1 MGSVSVKVGSFKDE
15 WNKMIENKDKLLML
29 FCKVIIIG
37 IAISFLMKAFF
48 GACYYHEPDSYML
61 PTISMQYRQTLIITQ
76 ADIDQA
82 KIDYPTIFE
91 EVDDFDTMRSSK
103 LVKST
108 ETEWV
113 SFYFPAYAFL
123 CMPAKLILQLCGM
136 EQFRAFLIMNALFVI
151 TALIVVYK
159 GLKSSPFV
167 KFMTIALLAAS
178 PIHMYIQY
186 ISCEAMLYSFIAISL
201 VLYQRRKLKLSALVL
216 SFASMANPTVMGVGI
231 AMVAD
236 YFVRMIAERKN
247 VKIFSAENIRRT
259 LAYGC
264 SFVPCLIPFVFNF
277 IFIGSGNPT
286 AGGATL
292 TDYGYRFLAY
302 LFDINLGFFSFAPV
316 PLIVFFVFVGI
327 SLKNKRW
334 QALTVAGMLI
344 ITMLAFSLMIFIDC
358 VPTFCARYIMWAYAI
373 LVMGIAVLAD
383 DILVTTNKR
392 LFTAIP
398 AIAVNLILLTI
409 NHTPMY
415 YFGLNRSSEFLLNY
429 CPVLYSPYYSTFYSR
444 NDQLNWPYE
453 TDIPS
458 YYTSTNDGY
467 VRKIMF
473 CATDDYKARVIDS
486 LTGDDNSMAA
496 LEKAVYETPSDGR
509 FHYLNFSPLSNV
521 ELREKNVEELGYAV
535 EKDVVLQVDEPFRA
549 DEYSEYFLSDN
560 FKADLKPYTLYKVEI
575 EFDES
580 DLPKNDSQI
589 CIEILDGANM
599 NRHNF
604 PFSFYP
610 GQMKY
615 EVFFNSD
622 AFDTEAPTDNITI
635 GSYSGKSFTINSFV
649 LTEME
654 TVSPLLDIE
663 TDITTSGGMQEDK
676 FIIETDIE
684 PFVTYKLTVIVDNPE
699 DLTELDELYYTVYF
713 DKRYPHY
720 VYAPTITV
728 KENIGIIKSNDTTL
742 AIGPI
747 GVGIY
752 GKTQNPIK
760 ISSIRLERT

>member
-1 MGSVSVKVGSFKDE
+1 MSSASIKVGSFRDE
-15 WNKMIENKDKLLML
+15 WNKMIQNKEKILLM
-29 FCKVIIIG
+29 FCKVIIVG
-37 IAISFLMKAFF
+37 IALSFLMKAFF

-113 SFYFPAYAFL
+113 SFYFPVYAFL
-123 CMPAKLILQLCGM
+123 CMPAKLVLQLCGM
-136 EQFRAFLIMNALFVI
+136 EQFRAFLITNALFVI
-151 TALIVVYK
+151 AALIFAYK
-159 GLKSSPFV
+159 GLKCSPFV

-186 ISCEAMLYSFIAISL
+186 ISCEAMLYSMIIISL
-201 VLYQRRKLKLSALVL
+201 TLYQRRKLKLSALVL
-216 SFASMANPTVMGVGI
+216 SFASMANPTIMGIGI
-231 AMVAD
+231 AMVGD
-236 YFVRMIAERKN
+236 YFVRMIADRKK
-247 VKIFSAENIRRT
+247 VKILSAENILRT
-259 LAYGC
+259 LKYGC
-264 SFVPCLIPFVFNF
+264 SFVPCLIPFAFNF

-292 TDYGYRFLAY
+292 TDLGYRFLAY

-316 PLIVFFVFVGI
+316 TLIVFFVFVGI

-334 QALTVAGMLI
+334 YAITVASMLL

-383 DILVTTNKR
+383 DILVSRNKK
-392 LFTAIP
+392 LFTIIP
-398 AIAVNLILLTI
+398 AITVNLILLTV

-429 CPVLYSPYYSTFYSR
+429 CPVLYNPYYSTFYSR
-444 NDQLNWPYE
+444 NNQLNWPYE

-458 YYTSTNDGY
+458 YYTSTVDGY

-473 CATDDYKARVIDS
+473 CATDDYKLRVISS
-486 LTGDDNSMAA
+486 LTGDDDSMAA
-496 LEKAVYETPSDGR
+496 LEKAVNETPSDGR
-509 FHYLNFSPLSNV
+509 FHYLNFSPLSGV
-521 ELREKNVEELGYAV
+521 KLTEKNVEQLGYAV
-535 EKDVVLQVDEPFRA
+535 EKDVVFQTETPFCA
-549 DEYSEYFLSDN
+549 NGHEYYQSDS
-560 FKADLKPYTLYKVEI
+560 FVVDLKPYTLYKAEI
-575 EFDES
+575 KFDES
-580 DLPKNDSQI
+580 DLPKAGSTI
-589 CIEILDGANM
+589 YIEILDGITK
-599 NRHNF
+599 NRHSYS
-604 PFSFYP
+604 FSFY
-610 GQMKY
+610 GKQTEY
-615 EVFFNSD
+615 EIFFNADTFDRDAISD
-622 AFDTEAPTDNITI
+622 TI
-635 GSYSGKSFTINSFV
+635 SINSYSGKSFTIDSFV
-649 LTEME
+649 IKEME
-654 TVSPLLDIE
+654 TVSPLMDIQ
-663 TDITTSGGMQEDK
+663 TDITTTGGMQEDK
-676 FIIETDIE
+676 FIFETDIE

-699 DLTELDELYYTVYF
+699 DLTDLDELYYTVYF

-728 KENIGIIKSNDTTL
+728 GENVGIIKSNDTTL
-742 AIGPI
+742 AMGPI